1 MRLFIFLNFKAQFS
15 PLTEKE
21 IIQGCIEGD
30 IQTQRLLFNTFAPK
44 MMSVCLR
51 YIGNRSEAED
61 VLQDGFILV
70 FRHIDKFKFNG
81 SFEGWIR
88 RIMVNT
94 ALKFLQSKKVNF
106 VEIDAVQAT
115 FIHGEPSVLSELNTE
130 ELMKMIDALPDGY
143 KIVFNLY
150 VIEGYSHDEIAKLIH
165 ISPGT
170 SRSQLIKARR
180 LLQKQ
185 ITERQKLAV

>member
-1 MRLFIFLNFKAQFS
+1 M
-15 PLTEKE
+15 TEKE

-70 FRHIDKFKFNG
+70 FRHIEKFKFNG

-150 VIEGYSHDEIAKLIH
+150 VIEGYSHNEIAKLIH